1 MPSHDVLIIGA
12 GLAGQRAALAAAREG
27 ATVAIM
33 SKVHPVRS
41 HSNAAAGGI
50 NAALNPDDSWESH
63 AFDTVK
69 GSDYLGDQDAI
80 EIMCREA
87 PDEVLWLEHHGVT
100 FHRNAEGRL
109 GTRAFGGASAA
120 RTYYIADITGQA
132 LLHVLYEQLMKHHE
146 QVDRYEEWFV
156 TALLQDEEGNCC
168 GAIARNIRDGAMEL
182 FAAKAVILAS
192 GGAGQCFKPTTNA
205 LICTGDGIAQAYRL
219 GAPVMDMEMIQYH
232 PTTLAG
238 NGILITEGARG
249 EGAHL
254 YNAEGE
260 RFMERYAPNKLE
272 LASRDVVSRSEQTEI
287 NEGRGFP
294 DGTVALDITK
304 VPRKRTLE
312 ALREIVNIGRD
323 FAGVDITREPIHIK
337 PGCHYIMGG
346 VKTDVWGET
355 SIPGLYAAGEVAC
368 VSVHG
373 GNRLGANSL
382 LDTLIFGR
390 RSGEHA
396 ARRAI
401 GMPMPTPSRASLHDE
416 EAMIAGILRRERNA
430 SRPSRRVSEIKDE
443 LGTMMNEKCAVFRDE
458 AGLIE
463 AHGIIRRLKEEAETA
478 SIDDRGTVFNQDV
491 LGAIEL
497 GYMLDVAE
505 CIVVGALERKESRG
519 AQFRLDF
526 PKRNDDEWLK
536 HINLSMNGGDAPKV
550 SYSPVTITRYEP
562 QERTY

>member
-12 GLAGQRAALAAAREG
+12 GLAGQRAALAAARSG
-27 ATVAIM
+27 AAVAIM

-87 PDEVLWLEHHGVT
+87 PNEVLWLEHQGVT
-100 FHRNAEGRL
+100 FHRNEQGLL

-120 RTYYIADITGQA
+120 RTYYVADITGQA
-132 LLHVLYEQLMKHHE
+132 LLHVLYEQLMKTHDK
-146 QVDRYEEWFV
+146 VDRYEEWFV
-156 TALLQDEEGNCC
+156 TALVQDDEGNCC
-168 GAIARNIRDGAMEL
+168 GAIARNIKDGSMEL
-182 FAAKAVILAS
+182 FAAKATILAS

-219 GAPVMDMEMIQYH
+219 GAPLMDMEMIQYH

-254 YNAEGE
+254 YNAQGE
-260 RFMERYAPNKLE
+260 RFMEKYAPNKME

-346 VKTDVWGET
+346 VKTNVNGET

-390 RSGEHA
+390 RSGVHA
-396 ARRAI
+396 AERAA
-401 GMPMPTPSRASLHDE
+401 GMGMPTPSAKQLHAE
-416 EAMIAGILRRERNA
+416 ETMIADIMRRGRD
-430 SRPSRRVSEIKDE
+430 SHPPGRRISEIKDE
-443 LGTMMNEKCAVFRDE
+443 LGTMMNEKCAVFRDADGLDE
-458 AGLIE
+458 AME
-463 AHGIIRRLKEEAETA
+463 IIRRLKEEAKSA
-478 SIDDRGTVFNQDV
+478 YIDDRGTVFNQDV

-497 GYMLDVAE
+497 GYMLDCAE
-505 CIVVGALERKESRG
+505 CIVIGAIERKESRG

-526 PKRNDDEWLK
+526 PERNDDEWLK
-536 HINLSMNGGDAPKV
+536 HIDLSVDSGGPPKI
-550 SYSPVTITRYEP
+550 SYSPVTITQWEP
-562 QERTY
+562 QERKY

>member
-1 MPSHDVLIIGA
+1 MPAHDVLIIGA
-12 GLAGQRAALAAAREG
+12 GLAGQRAALAAARAG

-87 PDEVLWLEHHGVT
+87 PNEVLWLEHAGVT
-100 FHRNAEGRL
+100 FHRAADGKL

-146 QVDRYEEWFV
+146 QIDRYEEWFI
-156 TALLQDEEGNCC
+156 TGLAQDDEGNCV
-168 GAIARNIRDGAMEL
+168 GAVARDIRDGTMEL
-182 FAAKAVILAS
+182 FAAKSTILAS

-205 LICTGDGIAQAYRL
+205 LICTGDGMAQAYRI
-219 GAPVMDMEMIQYH
+219 GAPLMDMEMVQYH
-232 PTTLAG
+232 PTTLQG

-254 YNAEGE
+254 YNAQGE
-260 RFMERYAPNKLE
+260 RFMEKYAPNKME
-272 LASRDVVSRSEQTEI
+272 LASRDVVSRAEQTEI

-323 FAGVDITREPIHIK
+323 FAGVDITREPIHIR
-337 PGCHYIMGG
+337 PGCHYMMGG
-346 VKTDVWGET
+346 VQSDINGATAIG
-355 SIPGLYAAGEVAC
+355 GLYAAGEVAC

-390 RSGEHA
+390 RAGEHA
-396 ARRAI
+396 AERGAQ
-401 GMPMPTPSRASLHDE
+401 MAMPTPGRAVVNDQAREIDE
-416 EAMIAGILRRERNA
+416 IMRR
-430 SRPSRRVSEIKDE
+430 SGGRRVSEIRDE
-443 LGTMMNEKCAVFRDE
+443 LGTMMNEKVAVFRDE
-458 AGLIE
+458 AGLTE
-463 AHGIIRRLKEEAETA
+463 ALSVVKRLKEEAKSA
-478 SIDDRGTVFNQDV
+478 VIDDRGTIFNQDV

-497 GYMLDVAE
+497 GYMLDCAE
-505 CIVVGALERKESRG
+505 CIVVAALERKESRG
-519 AQFRLDF
+519 AQFRTDF

-536 HINLSMNGGDAPKV
+536 HIDLTLNGDGPQV
-550 SYSPVTITRYEP
+550 SYSEVTITKWEP